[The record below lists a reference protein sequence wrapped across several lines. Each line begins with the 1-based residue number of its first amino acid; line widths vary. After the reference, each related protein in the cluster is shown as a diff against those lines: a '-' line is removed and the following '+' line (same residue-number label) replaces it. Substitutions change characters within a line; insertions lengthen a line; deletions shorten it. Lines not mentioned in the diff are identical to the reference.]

1 MALTLAYY
9 SSAAAAEAGQI
20 LYALAGGQRCNCY
33 KTISHLPKTQ
43 LAQHAT
49 TVLHKNVQVPANRG
63 IWGGTMAMQD

>member
-20 LYALAGGQRCNCY
+20 LYTLAGGQRCNCY
-33 KTISHLPKTQ
+33 KTISHLLKTQ

-49 TVLHKNVQVPANRG
+49 TVLHKNVPANRG